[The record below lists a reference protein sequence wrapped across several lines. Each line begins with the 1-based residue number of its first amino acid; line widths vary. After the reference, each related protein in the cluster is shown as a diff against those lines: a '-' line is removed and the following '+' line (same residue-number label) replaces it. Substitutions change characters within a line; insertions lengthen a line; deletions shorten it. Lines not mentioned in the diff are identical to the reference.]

1 MKVACVL
8 VSDFEVAVELA
19 RRPELAGQPV
29 VVGGLPHER
38 KRVRSRSPEA
48 AAYGVAKGMPLRQAR
63 GLCPEAVFLPVEEE
77 LYRAAFDRLMKV
89 LEGFSPTIET
99 RTEDWGLST
108 PHSAPSTPHSAP
120 STQHSAPS
128 TQHSAPSTQHSS
140 AHSPQS
146 SVLVYLDAEGL
157 ERLFGSDRE
166 LGRRIAA
173 AVQEGTGLRPRV
185 GIGSGK
191 FVARMAALQAAPGT
205 ALVVNEGKERAF
217 LAPLP
222 VGLLPCSEEMRRR
235 MDLLGLR
242 TLGQLAGLP
251 DGALGEQFGPEGVEV
266 HRLARGIEAALL
278 VPREAPRLLE
288 KVVEIDPPTEQAGLL
303 FSTASALIERLSIR
317 MRSEYLA
324 CREVVLQLGFS
335 GGQSVRLAT
344 TLHEPTDE
352 AGELMRAVGR
362 LLGRIAPL
370 PNPSPTRREGL
381 PDLPLPPC
389 GGEGRGER
397 DRISSLRLSLSGFGS
412 RGEEQLG
419 LFRSRAGNLQKVRR
433 ALQRAEEQ
441 FGEEAIRPL
450 AEVEGEKV
458 AAVPLRVMVDE
469 IGWPAVLFLA
479 GRQEPVR
486 EVCNRWRVREEWWRR
501 EVYRDYFRLITE
513 SGQLCVV
520 YRDLTPQP
528 PSWFMER
535 IYA

>member
-99 RTEDWGLST
+99 RTEVWGLR
-108 PHSAPSTPHSAP
+108 
-120 STQHSAPS
+120 TQHPAPR
-128 TQHSAPSTQHSS
+128 TGTSS
-140 AHSPQS
+140 HLSPQS

-370 PNPSPTRREGL
+370 PNPSPTRGGGL